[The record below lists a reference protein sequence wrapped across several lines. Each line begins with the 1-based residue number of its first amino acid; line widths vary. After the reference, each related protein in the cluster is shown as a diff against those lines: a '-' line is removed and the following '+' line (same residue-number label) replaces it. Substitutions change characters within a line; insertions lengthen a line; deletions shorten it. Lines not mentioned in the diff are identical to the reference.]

1 MKPRKQST
9 LKFFQPA
16 EPEDIYG
23 LLEGSG
29 SLEESFGH
37 FALQKKSGALFLDR
51 FGPGEIMA
59 LMKKVGLVDH
69 LHARGFHS
77 LQVEIMRDE
86 VQHHH
91 LKVYDGSIDP
101 ENLLINLR
109 LSRSRF
115 VPDKRFF
122 REGGEK
128 PVLDMVMIEWLSAED
143 PCAGFTPQ
151 RPQLPGQRKPGLGS
165 LRYLLEIMYITG
177 RILMVDGFMDIP
189 EHFHVAVMY
198 SQKFKFFDPLQEA
211 VLQAILRD
219 LKGCSLADLSWGML
233 TQSIID
239 RTTGRPENYIPSE
252 QLFPISDHLIKY
264 FRSKY
269 YREAFLQAYAGKK
282 YSLDYAAM
290 LERKNKRLQD
300 KQAEDL

>member
-1 MKPRKQST
+1 
-9 LKFFQPA
+9 
-16 EPEDIYG
+16 
-23 LLEGSG
+23 
-29 SLEESFGH
+29 
-37 FALQKKSGALFLDR
+37 
-51 FGPGEIMA
+51 MA

-290 LERKNKRLQD
+290 LERKNKLLQD
-300 KQAEDL
+300 KKAEDL